1 MLCTPWP
8 QNLLTSSRLSAS
20 AASDLGD
27 NFSLGTLKNDLVAY
41 KLLFLK
47 IINKYVHIIYIKST
61 ENMINRDRHF
71 EEKFSVYRAQ
81 YSVNTIVNLCKL
93 KNKI

>member
-8 QNLLTSSRLSAS
+8 QNLLTSSRLFAS

-27 NFSLGTLKNDLVAY
+27 NFSLGTLKNDFAAY

-47 IINKYVHIIYIKST
+47 IINKYVHIICIKST
-61 ENMINRDRHF
+61 ENMINKDRHF
-71 EEKFSVYRAQ
+71 EGKFSVYGAQ
-81 YSVNTIVNLCKL
+81 HYGEFMQVKEQNLIK
-93 KNKI
+93 K